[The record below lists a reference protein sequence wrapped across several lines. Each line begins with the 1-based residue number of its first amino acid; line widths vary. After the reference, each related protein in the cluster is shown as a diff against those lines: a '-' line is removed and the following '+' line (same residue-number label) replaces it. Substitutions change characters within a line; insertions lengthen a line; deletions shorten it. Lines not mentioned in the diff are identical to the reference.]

1 MLDGCKTIVTAVRPR
16 PGPLALME
24 VGMSSRSLALV
35 SALWLAGSLVGCK
48 ADPPAAPPPPA
59 VSVAP
64 VLQRDVAEWDEFS
77 GRLEAV
83 DQVEIRPRVSGYIRR
98 LTFTEGREVRKG
110 EVLFEIDPRPYQAD
124 LDRAQAQLEQ
134 ARTAAELA
142 QREVARAE
150 KLVKV
155 QAISREEFD
164 SRTSAQANS
173 VAAVRAAEA
182 AVETAQLNLNWTSVR
197 SPINGRVSRAEVTEG
212 NLVQAGP
219 PDATLLT
226 TVVALD
232 SMYLYFDS
240 DEQTYLRYSGAAA
253 AAGNRGWRDA
263 RLPVYLGLA
272 NETGFPHEGRL
283 DFVDNRIDPA
293 SGTIRT
299 RAIFANRDRRFTP
312 GLFARVKLVGS
323 KRDPHAAGARR
334 RHRHRP
340 GPQVRAASWARATA
354 WSTARSRSGACP
366 TVSASCGRES
376 RPATRSS
383 SMGSCGCGPGVKVTP
398 TVVAMVPDSS
408 TTRDS
413 SAGQDTSVAAVAE
426 R

>member
-1 MLDGCKTIVTAVRPR
+1 MP
-16 PGPLALME
+16 
-24 VGMSSRSLALV
+24 SRSLAL
-35 SALWLAGSLVGCK
+35 STLLVVLLTAACSSK
-48 ADPPAAPPPPA
+48 PPAPPPPPT

-64 VLQRDVAEWDEFS
+64 VLQRDVPESDEFS

-83 DQVEIRPRVSGYIRR
+83 DHVEIRPRVSGYIRR
-98 LTFTEGREVRKG
+98 VTFTEGREVRKG

-124 LDRAQAQLEQ
+124 LDRARAQLEQ
-134 ARTAAELA
+134 ARTAADLA
-142 QREVARAE
+142 QREVARAA
-150 KLVKV
+150 KLVNV

-182 AVETAQLNLNWTSVR
+182 AVETARLNLEWTKVR
-197 SPINGRVSRAEVTEG
+197 SPIAGRVSRAEVTEG

-226 TVVALD
+226 TVVSLD

-240 DEQTYLRYSGAAA
+240 DEQTYLRYSAKAA
-253 AAGNRGWRDA
+253 AAGAHGWREA

-283 DFVDNRIDPA
+283 DFIDNRIDPA

-299 RAIFANRDRRFTP
+299 RAIFSNRDRRFTP
-312 GLFARVKLVGS
+312 GLFARVRLVS
-323 KRDPHAAGARR
+323 SESAPALLVRDAAIGTDQDRKFVLLLTKGDSLAYRPVEIGR
-334 RHRHRP
+334 LADGGLRVVRSGLAPGDRVVVNGLMRVRP
-340 GPQVRAASWARATA
+340 GI
-354 WSTARSRSGACP
+354 
-366 TVSASCGRES
+366 
-376 RPATRSS
+376 
-383 SMGSCGCGPGVKVTP
+383 KVTP
-398 TVVAMVPDSS
+398 KVVAMVPDSS
-408 TTRDS
+408 DS
-413 SAGQDTSVAAVAE
+413 TVAE

>member
-1 MLDGCKTIVTAVRPR
+1 MPR
-16 PGPLALME
+16 LRTLVGAIPFAL
-24 VGMSSRSLALV
+24 SLAAC
-35 SALWLAGSLVGCK
+35 SPK
-48 ADPPAAPPPPA
+48 PPAAPPPPA

-83 DQVEIRPRVSGYIRR
+83 DQVEIRPRVSGYIKR

-110 EVLFEIDPRPYQAD
+110 EVLFQIDPRPYQAD

-134 ARTAAELA
+134 ARTAADLA
-142 QREVARAE
+142 AREVARAE

-182 AVETAQLNLNWTSVR
+182 AVETARLNLGWTQVR
-197 SPINGRVSRAEVTEG
+197 SPIAGRVSRAEVTQG

-226 TVVALD
+226 TVVSLD
-232 SMYLYFDS
+232 PIYLYFDS
-240 DEQTYLRYSGAAA
+240 DEQTYLRYTGRAAD
-253 AAGNRGWRDA
+253 GGTRRGWQSTS
-263 RLPVYLGLA
+263 LPVYLGLA

-283 DFVDNRIDPA
+283 DFVDNRIDPT

-299 RAIFANRDRRFTP
+299 RAIFPNRDRRFTP
-312 GLFARVKLVGS
+312 GLFARVKLVGGKS
-323 KRDPHAAGARR
+323 TPTLLVRDAAIGTDQDRKFVLVLAKGDSLAYRPVEIGR
-334 RHRHRP
+334 LTDGLRIVRSGLQPGEKVVVNGLMRVRP
-340 GPQVRAASWARATA
+340 GI
-354 WSTARSRSGACP
+354 
-366 TVSASCGRES
+366 
-376 RPATRSS
+376 
-383 SMGSCGCGPGVKVTP
+383 KVTP

-408 TTRDS
+408 ATRGS
-413 SAGQDTSVAAVAE
+413 SVMRDTSAAAVAE

>member
-1 MLDGCKTIVTAVRPR
+1 MR
-16 PGPLALME
+16 
-24 VGMSSRSLALV
+24 SRSFVVL
-35 SALWLAGSLVGCK
+35 STLWFSGSLLACR
-48 ADPPAAPPPPA
+48 ADPPPAPPPPA
-59 VSVAP
+59 VTVAP
-64 VLQRDVAEWDEFS
+64 VLKRDIAEWDEFS

-83 DQVEIRPRVSGYIRR
+83 DQVEIRPRVSGYIKRV
-98 LTFTEGREVRKG
+98 TVTEGREVRKG
-110 EVLFEIDPRPYQAD
+110 EVLFQIDPRPYQAD

-142 QREVARAE
+142 QREVGRAE
-150 KLVKV
+150 KLVNV

-173 VAAVRAAEA
+173 GAAVRAAEA
-182 AVETAQLNLNWTSVR
+182 AVETARLNLAWTEVR
-197 SPINGRVSRAEVTEG
+197 SPIAGRVSRAEVTEG

-240 DEQTYLRYSGAAA
+240 DEQTYLRYSGRAA

-263 RLPVYLGLA
+263 RFPVYLGLA

-299 RAIFANRDRRFTP
+299 RAIFSNRDRRFTP

-323 KRDPHAAGARR
+323 QRAPALLVRDAAVGTDQDRKFLLVLGKGDSLEY
-334 RHRHRP
+334 RP
-340 GPQVRAASWARATA
+340 VELGPLSDGLRIVRKGVDAGDKVVVNGLMRV
-354 WSTARSRSGACP
+354 R
-366 TVSASCGRES
+366 
-376 RPATRSS
+376 
-383 SMGSCGCGPGVKVTP
+383 PGVKVTP
-398 TVVAMVPDSS
+398 TLVAMVPDSS
-408 TTRDS
+408 TTPDS
-413 SAGQDTSVAAVAE
+413 STGRDTSAAAVAE